1 MKKQT
6 LPRILYACPETDAD
20 LLYATRFFAPD
31 AFLFLERHGRRT
43 IVLSDLEVDR
53 GRREAQVDEV
63 LALSDE
69 RKRLGLSRKSPWP
82 QFLAAFLKARRI
94 RRAAVPA
101 TFPLGLAQ
109 KLASKGIKLV
119 AQQGMFF
126 PERERKSAEELKL
139 MRRAL
144 QITEAGMARGIEVLK
159 SSRPGKKGVLAW
171 SGRALTAE
179 RLRAEIESAILHA
192 GGLPAN
198 TIVAGGEQACD
209 PHERGRGPLRA
220 NSLIILDIFPRDAR
234 SGYFGDLTR
243 TVLRGRATEAQRRLW
258 ELVKRG
264 QSWALR
270 QIKAGANGEKIEKGV
285 KDLFKKEGFPTE
297 QHEGRWRGMFHGL
310 GHGLG
315 LEIHEH
321 LRIAQST
328 FKTGQVFTVEPG
340 IYWPGLGGARQEDVI
355 AVTRDG
361 HEMLSRFPKVL
372 EL

>member
-1 MKKQT
+1 MKKRS

-31 AFLFLERHGRRT
+31 AFLFLEQHGRRS

-53 GRREAQVDEV
+53 GRKEAQVDEV
-63 LALSDE
+63 IASSAE
-69 RKRLGLSRKSPWP
+69 RKRLGLRKKAPLP

-94 RRAAVPA
+94 RRAVVPES
-101 TFPLGLAQ
+101 FPLGLAQ
-109 KLASKGIKLV
+109 KLARKGIKVV
-119 AQQGMFF
+119 AQNGMFF
-126 PERERKSAEELKL
+126 PERERKSAAELKL

-144 QITEAGMARGIEVLK
+144 QITEAGMSRGLEVLK
-159 SSRPGKKGVLAW
+159 SSRPGKKETLTW
-171 SGRALTAE
+171 SGRPLTAE
-179 RLRAEIESAILHA
+179 ILRAEIESAILRA

-209 PHERGRGPLRA
+209 PHERGHGPLRA

-234 SGYFGDLTR
+234 SGYYGDLTR
-243 TVLRGRATEAQRRLW
+243 TVVRGHATDAQRRLW
-258 ELVKRG
+258 ALVKRG
-264 QSWALR
+264 QSWALQ
-270 QIKAGANGEKIEKGV
+270 QIKAGVRGAGLENGV
-285 KDLFKKEGFPTE
+285 KQLFKKEGFPTE

-321 LRIAQST
+321 LRISQAT
-328 FKTGQVFTVEPG
+328 FKAGQVVTIEPG
-340 IYWPGLGGARQEDVI
+340 LYWPGLGGVRHEDVV
-355 AVTRDG
+355 AVTKDG
-361 HEMLSRFPKVL
+361 YQMLSRFPKQL